1 MFSDIFKLVD
11 EKWIFFFHIFSVLAK
26 NQKRK
31 KKKKLKIDDFFK
43 ETLEK
48 ITNLNSYGTVLHRSA
63 NRGNQLYNGIIWR
76 NFRSPLIPLI
86 YFKLEF

>member
-1 MFSDIFKLVD
+1 MKKMFSDIFKLVVNFLLSHFQRIG
-11 EKWIFFFHIFSVLAK
+11 KKSK
-26 NQKRK
+26 KK

-63 NRGNQLYNGIIWR
+63 NRGNQLYNGII
-76 NFRSPLIPLI
+76 
-86 YFKLEF
+86 